1 MSPAAAPRPGA
12 RGGKDATVDVP
23 GRLMIRFDLVVTAIF
38 VLTSIAAVVSDTF
51 VRIVAVVVA
60 LVMFAAG
67 SIAYLVGYWQA
78 VQRSRTV
85 EISMAGLVF
94 LKSSAPERVRRLVGG
109 ATLVQVVVAL
119 VAASV
124 RPFTTLAFGILAPM
138 FGVGVQAW
146 WAARYGS
153 FPPRPQRRAAVR
165 QGPSRSR
172 GGGPAGRQAR

>member
-1 MSPAAAPRPGA
+1 LLVR
-12 RGGKDATVDVP
+12 
-23 GRLMIRFDLVVTAIF
+23 IDLVVTAIF
-38 VLTSIAAVVSDTF
+38 VLTSAAAVVSDTF
-51 VRIVAVVVA
+51 LRIVAVVVA

-67 SIAYLVGYWQA
+67 SIAYLVGYGQA

-138 FGVGVQAW
+138 FGIGIQAW

-153 FPPRPQRRAAVR
+153 FPSRPQRRTAVR
-165 QGPSRSR
+165 R
-172 GGGPAGRQAR
+172 GQRGNAGRGPARRGAR